1 MTTNTDRKKMIQQG
15 FDTVAS
21 GYDHPALSFFPETAK
36 RLVEHLQLNPT
47 DNLLDVCTGTGV
59 VALTAAKKLTQG
71 QVTGID
77 LSAGML
83 EQAANK
89 AKEMGLLNT
98 TAKDGGSAGNAG
110 AIGSVQFQQMDLEE
124 INHQTRGL
132 QDNSYD
138 VATSSFG
145 LFFLE
150 DMTTNLQNIANKVK
164 PGGKIA
170 ITTFTGEAF
179 SPMSEIFLKHYEE
192 AGKEVQ
198 ALSWKRLS
206 TKELLTEQF
215 NAVGITNINIHHEP
229 LGYQMTNAQM
239 WWDVVWNAGYRSLLN
254 QLTDEQQIAFKE
266 KHMKKISE
274 LVGDG
279 VWFNTEVLIAVGEK

>member
-1 MTTNTDRKKMIQQG
+1 MPSNNDRKKMIQKG

-21 GYDHPALSFFPETAK
+21 GYDHPSLFFFPETAK
-36 RLVEHLQLNPT
+36 RLVDHLQLKPT
-47 DNLLDVCTGTGV
+47 DNFLDICTGTGV

-71 QVTGID
+71 QVIGID
-77 LSAGML
+77 LSSGML

-89 AKEMGLLNT
+89 AKQM
-98 TAKDGGSAGNAG
+98 TARDGGNAG
-110 AIGSVQFQQMDLEE
+110 NTEVIGSENFCEIEFQQMDLEE

-132 QDNSYD
+132 QDNTYD

-192 AGKEVQ
+192 TGKEVQ
-198 ALSWKRLS
+198 PLSWKRLS
-206 TKELLTEQF
+206 TEELLTEQF

-239 WWDVVWNAGYRSLLN
+239 WWDVVWNTGYRSLLN
-254 QLTDEQQIAFKE
+254 QLTDEQQTAFKE
-266 KHMKKISE
+266 KHMKEISK